1 MHTLHERL
9 TSLATRFPRLPS
21 GAVLALLCLFGLLLQ
36 GCAQTPGPEHF
47 NSPDAAVTALTTAL
61 RADDMSKLQ
70 KILGPDGADILSS
83 GDPVADQHGRQK
95 FLALYDEKHSYAN
108 PSPDYKTL
116 VIGNTDWPFPLPII
130 RESKGWYF
138 DSNAGKE
145 EILNRRI
152 GDNELSTIQVCR
164 AIADAQRDYALL
176 DPDNN
181 GIHEYAQQFASDPG
195 KRNGLYWPAVEGEK
209 PSPLG
214 ELAAQAAAEGYHRKD
229 QGPTPFHGYYF
240 RILKAQG
247 PHAPNGA
254 LDYVVDGKMI
264 LGFALVAYPADYGNS
279 GIMTFITG
287 PDGTVYQKD
296 LGEDTAKAAQ
306 DLKTFDPDSTWKIA
320 D

>member
-1 MHTLHERL
+1 MHTLHEL
-9 TSLATRFPRLPS
+9 SNSLITLSPRLRS
-21 GAVLALLCLFGLLLQ
+21 GATLALVCLCGLLLQ
-36 GCAQTPGPEHF
+36 GCATSGPEHF

-61 RADDMSKLQ
+61 RTDDVRKLQ
-70 KILGPDGADILSS
+70 TILGPDGADILSS
-83 GDPVADQHGRQK
+83 GDDVADQNRRQK
-95 FLALYDEKHSYAN
+95 FLALYDEKHTLADA
-108 PSPDYKTL
+108 SPDSKTL
-116 VIGNTDWPFPLPII
+116 VIGHTEWPFPVPIT
-130 RESKGWYF
+130 RESKGWSF
-138 DSNAGKE
+138 DVNAGKE

-164 AIADAQRDYALL
+164 AYADAQKEYALL

-195 KRNGLYWPAVEGEK
+195 KRNGLYWPVAEGEK

-214 ELAAQAAAEGYHRKD
+214 EFAAQAAAEGYHRKEP
-229 QGPTPFHGYYF
+229 GPTPFHGYYF

-247 PHAPNGA
+247 PHAPNGQ

-264 LGFALVAYPADYGNS
+264 LGFALVAYPAEYGNS
-279 GIMTFITG
+279 GIMTFILG

-296 LGEDTAKAAQ
+296 LGEATAKSAQ
-306 DLKTFDPDSTWKIA
+306 DLKTFDPDATWKKA